1 MIPSTNLRAQLTGMT
16 KLKLS
21 IYVAIVLVSVFVG
34 INNAYA
40 QDPQF
45 TQFYANPLYLNP
57 AFAGTARCPRVI
69 MNYRH
74 QWPGIPTTA
83 GKTFVTYAASYDQHF
98 DAIAGGVGLQVLND
112 RAGDGTLNT
121 TTASLIYSYQLPVS
135 RTFSLKFGGQAT
147 YLQKRLDWSKLTFG
161 DMIDP
166 RRGFVYNTNEVP
178 PVNTKTAVD
187 FAAGALGYSK
197 LFFVGFAAHHI
208 TQPDEGFISQ
218 SRLPMKITGHAGAVI
233 PLDGKNGEVSV
244 SPNILY
250 QRQQNFQQI
259 NLGVYFNKSAFVAG
273 MWYRNQDAVIVLFG
287 VQQSMYKIGYS
298 YDVTVSK
305 LTTKSAGSHEISF
318 ALQFDCKPKKKKFR
332 TISCPSF

>member
-1 MIPSTNLRAQLTGMT
+1 MT

-21 IYVAIVLVSVFVG
+21 IYFAIVMVIMNLSLT
-34 INNAYA
+34 NNANA

-98 DAIAGGVGLQVLND
+98 DAISGGVGLQVLND

-166 RRGFVYNTNEVP
+166 RRGFVYNTNETP
-178 PVNTKTAVD
+178 PVNAKTVAD
-187 FAAGALGYSK
+187 FAAGILGYSK
-197 LFFVGFAAHHI
+197 LFFVGFAAHHL
-208 TQPDEGFISQ
+208 TQPDEGFISPA
-218 SRLPMKITGHAGAVI
+218 RLPLKITGHAGAVI
-233 PLDGKNGEVSV
+233 PIDGKNGEVSV

-273 MWYRNQDAVIVLFG
+273 MWYRNQDAVIVLVG

>member
-1 MIPSTNLRAQLTGMT
+1 MT

-21 IYVAIVLVSVFVG
+21 IYFAIVMVIMNLSLT
-34 INNAYA
+34 NNGNA

-45 TQFYANPLYLNP
+45 TQFYANPIYLNP

-83 GKTFVTYAASYDQHF
+83 GKTFVTYAASYDQHI
-98 DAIAGGVGLQVLND
+98 DAISGGVGLQVLND

-121 TTASLIYSYQLPVS
+121 TTASLVYSYQLPVS

-166 RRGFVYNTNEVP
+166 RRGFVYNTNEIP
-178 PVNTKTAVD
+178 PVNTKTTVD
-187 FAAGALGYSK
+187 FAAGVLGYSK
-197 LFFVGFAAHHI
+197 LFFVGFAAHHL
-208 TQPDEGFISQ
+208 TQPDEGFISPA
-218 SRLPMKITGHAGAVI
+218 RLPLKITGHAGAVI
-233 PLDGKNGEVSV
+233 PIDGTSGEISV

-259 NLGVYFNKSAFVAG
+259 NLGVYFNKGAFVAG
-273 MWYRNQDAVIVLFG
+273 MWYRNQDAVIVLVG
-287 VQQSMYKIGYS
+287 VQQSIYKIGYS